1 MSAFTDLAAGRG
13 QVPVVVLPRAR
24 FELDCGASLVVSARP
39 SAPITA
45 VRVHLRGGRSQDA
58 LGKEGTAFL
67 AGTLADQG
75 TDLHDEMGLATLLE
89 PAGGGISGDASGF
102 SGAIQGD
109 SWGLLLDTMAE
120 VLLGAAYPAGPVK
133 RQQQRILARMEA
145 QAADPHAQ
153 AARRFR
159 ALVYGKNWLGQPVSG
174 TVESLSSITPADLR
188 RHRKR
193 HWRPERALI
202 AVCGDVDPEK
212 VRRKLNRLLRSWKKG
227 RPFEPKPLRFPKRAV
242 RVDAF
247 HRKREQVHV
256 YLGHLGIRRADPDYA
271 ALTVMDHVLG
281 TGPGF
286 TNRITRLL
294 RDELGLAYS
303 VQADI
308 HSSAGT
314 HPGIFRAYIG
324 TSPQHLPTAVRGF
337 LREIHRIRDEVVGE
351 EELRVARDFVV
362 GSFALG
368 FERAGRRAAFL
379 VASELHSLPDD
390 VLETLPKEIAAVTAE
405 DVQRVANQH
414 LHPDKCCL
422 SVAGPVR
429 KQDLR
434 PLL

>member
-1 MSAFTDLAAGRG
+1 MSVFTDLVAGRG
-13 QVPVVVLPRAR
+13 QVPVVVVPRER
-24 FELDCGASLVVSARP
+24 FELDCGARLLVSARP
-39 SAPITA
+39 GAPITA
-45 VRVHLRGGRSQDA
+45 VRVHMRGGLSQDA
-58 LGKEGTAFL
+58 PGKEGTAFL
-67 AGTLADQG
+67 AGTLSDQG

-89 PAGGGISGDASGF
+89 PAGGGIRGDASGL
-102 SGAIQGD
+102 SGAIQRD
-109 SWGLLLDTMAE
+109 SWKLLLGVLSE
-120 VLLGAAYPAGPVK
+120 VLLGAAYPAGPIK

-159 ALVYGKNWLGQPVSG
+159 TLVYGRNWLGRAASG
-174 TVESLSSITPADLR
+174 TVRSLSSITPADLR

-212 VRRKLNRLLRSWKKG
+212 VRRTLNRLLSSWKKG
-227 RPFEPKPLRFPKRAV
+227 RPFKASPLRLPKRAV

-247 HRKREQVHV
+247 RRQREQVHV
-256 YLGHLGIRRADPDYA
+256 YLGHLGIKRADPDYA

-286 TNRITRLL
+286 TNRITRRL

-308 HSSAGT
+308 HSSAGMR
-314 HPGIFRAYIG
+314 PGVFRAYIG
-324 TSPQHLPTAVRGF
+324 TSPQHLATAVRGF
-337 LREIHRIRDEVVGE
+337 LREIHLIRDEAVGD

-368 FERAGRRAAFL
+368 FERASRRAAFL
-379 VASELHSLPDD
+379 VASELHALPDD

-405 DVQRVANQH
+405 DVQRVANKH
-414 LHPDKCCL
+414 LYPDKCCL

-434 PLL
+434 GLL